1 MVYEAGSVIPGRHP
15 SSSNQTVSFLL
26 EILFDRLGKAAKHTW
41 NMSDSPPQR
50 MLSDTTLQKRSAVS
64 SFLFKLCD
72 ANAHAT
78 KVALFR
84 RSDKVHTYPRHLA
97 PIAGA
102 IDPQTDATPVET
114 AWRELKEE
122 TSLTSSTVK
131 PWRKGRVFSFKDE
144 SVGRE
149 WTIYPFAFL
158 LKSPSDRTEA
168 LQPAE
173 NCDNDDGDGITL
185 DWEHDFYN
193 WHDPDE
199 VLSRV
204 NEKGVDATICG
215 QKLVPRIADSLQNV
229 YPEYE
234 LGNTAGRRLR
244 EGLQQLQNDHE
255 SGARELATIALSILK
270 DILIEVRP
278 STVRVESSEDEWGVW
293 WRNVRLI
300 SWHIWTNG
308 RESMGA
314 AIGSAL
320 LSVLVDLEKVY
331 EKRDCEDDIVRIVEC
346 SIGKREAMKKRLCEA
361 FDAYLRDEVIGKGDM
376 KERKTLRVM
385 TLSASSTIRESIL
398 HFLSSGVCDFS
409 FETLDLRI
417 LESRPLYEGVSLASI
432 ILSSYKSLG
441 KDVTR
446 PKINI
451 TLYTDCSAAL
461 AARDVDVVLIGADR
475 RIAGLDGAV
484 SNKTGSLPA
493 ILAAKHLSPQAKIL
507 VISELDKVAQ
517 VESMDSHAEEDND
530 VAEVLCA
537 WRLAGV
543 KGAGV
548 IDSQLSG
555 EQNDDALA
563 VKNVYFEWVPAALI
577 DSYITDEGVMS
588 VAGIRERSTWV
599 IQQVHRFFDHL

>member
-168 LQPAE
+168 LQSAE

-229 YPEYE
+229 YPEYK

-417 LESRPLYEGVSLASI
+417 LESRPLYEG
-432 ILSSYKSLG
+432 
-441 KDVTR
+441 
-446 PKINI
+446 
-451 TLYTDCSAAL
+451 
-461 AARDVDVVLIGADR
+461 AD